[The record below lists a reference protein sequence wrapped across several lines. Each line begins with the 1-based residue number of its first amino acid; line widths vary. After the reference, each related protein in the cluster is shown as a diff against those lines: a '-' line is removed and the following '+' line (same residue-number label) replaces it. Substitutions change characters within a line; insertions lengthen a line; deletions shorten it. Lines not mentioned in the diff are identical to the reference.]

1 MTVQIG
7 KASVEDVVTDGSA
20 LQLAG
25 YTAGCR
31 RLNDVAEDVA
41 VGNDTA
47 FAITFVL
54 SGNTGGSGILHAVAH
69 LAADH
74 TVLNDTII
82 DGSDTANVHTLSPDV
97 GVDNQMTHGTTRVH
111 VLKETVFTTVS
122 DAVSVS
128 VEIAIDVDGTIPF
141 GA

>member
-7 KASVEDVVTDGSA
+7 KASVEDVVADGSA

-25 YTAGCR
+25 NTTGCR
-31 RLNDVAEDVA
+31 GLNDVAEDVT
-41 VGNDTA
+41 VRNDTA

-54 SGNTGGSGILHAVAH
+54 SGNTSSSGILHAVAH
-69 LAADH
+69 LSADH

-82 DGSDTANVHTLSPDV
+82 DGSDTANVPILSPDV
-97 GVDNQMTHGTTRVH
+97 GVDIQMTHGTTRVH
-111 VLKETVFTTVS
+111 VLKETVFTTVR
-122 DAVSVS
+122 DAVSVA
-128 VEIAIDVDGTIPF
+128 VEIAIDVDDTIPF